1 MRRLP
6 VSPCLLDLRHARR
19 VFFRGRS
26 NKKGMTMT
34 QTYAADRT
42 GLLIVDPYND
52 FMSEGGKLYDA
63 IKPTADASGLF
74 DNLRKIIPSVRRAGI
89 QVFIVPH
96 HRSHEGEFD
105 GWQHI
110 NMFQK
115 AGLPTKAFAVG
126 TWGGEFN
133 PEFGPQKGDVVIKE
147 HWAQSGFA
155 NTDLDVQLKQHGI
168 QKIILVGL
176 IANSCIES
184 TGRFGMEL
192 GYHVTLVKDATAA
205 FSPEGME
212 AAATN
217 APMFAHAILSTSEL
231 LDQLPTM

>member
-1 MRRLP
+1 
-6 VSPCLLDLRHARR
+6 
-19 VFFRGRS
+19 
-26 NKKGMTMT
+26 MTT
-34 QTYAADRT
+34 HTYAADRT
-42 GLLIVDPYND
+42 ALLVVDPYND
-52 FMSEGGKLYDA
+52 FMSEGGKLFNA
-63 IKPTADASGLF
+63 IKETADASGMF
-74 DNLRKIIPSVRRAGI
+74 GNLRKLLPKVRSAKI

-96 HRSHEGEFD
+96 HRSHPHDFN
-105 GWQHI
+105 GWEHI

-115 AGLPTKAFAVG
+115 AGLPTKAFEAG

-133 PEFGPQKGDVVIKE
+133 PEFGPQEGDVVVKE

-155 NTDLDVQLKQHGI
+155 NTDLDLQLKQHGI

-205 FSPEGME
+205 FSAEGMK
-212 AAATN
+212 AAETN
-217 APMFAHAILSTSEL
+217 APMFAHAILTTKEL
-231 LDQLPTM
+231 LERLPS